1 MVGPAAVRVYHL
13 RPARAGCRLQLGR
26 WGQARL
32 ESLHDLSE
40 GGGRAPKA
48 LGGGRL
54 LPSLATA
61 RPLLGSEGGRY
72 LGRGSRDGEGPGC
85 GCSGGKQQRQ
95 EQEHYRRGSHFG
107 SLQRGSLQCLGLEPV
122 ASGDV
127 RRRWA
132 RYKSARKG
140 VTHKICLNFWPECRC
155 KHVQAS
161 MDTIYLHTSYRPV
174 SN

>member
-95 EQEHYRRGSHFG
+95 EQEHYRRGSHFVVCNVDPCNVWG
-107 SLQRGSLQCLGLEPV
+107 WNRLPVVMYGGGGLATKARARVSLTKFV
-122 ASGDV
+122 
-127 RRRWA
+127 
-132 RYKSARKG
+132 
-140 VTHKICLNFWPECRC
+140 
-155 KHVQAS
+155 
-161 MDTIYLHTSYRPV
+161 
-174 SN
+174 